1 MVNMQ
6 MVPMKKANVSL
17 TYQYLKEEKKKKKK
31 KNRFGNGR
39 TFDSVKARHYLFIR

>member
-1 MVNMQ
+1 MQ

-17 TYQYLKEEKKKKKK
+17 TYQYLKEKKKKQK

-39 TFDSVKARHYLFIR
+39 TFDSVKDRHYLFIR

>member
-17 TYQYLKEEKKKKKK
+17 TYQYLKEKK
-31 KNRFGNGR
+31 KNKKKTDLVMDG
-39 TFDSVKARHYLFIR
+39 HLIQ